1 MSERSIRTELPAQH
15 YLQQLPK
22 IQSLLLHLEAKT
34 TEEAI
39 ELLKQGYEYV
49 TTTPNGTMLF
59 RKPK

>member
-1 MSERSIRTELPAQH
+1 MDDI
-15 YLQQLPK
+15 PK
-22 IQSLLLHLEAKT
+22 TQIEVNKMTKEEKYAIKEAKT

>member
-1 MSERSIRTELPAQH
+1 MDDVPKAQIEVNKMTEEKYAI
-15 YLQQLPK
+15 K
-22 IQSLLLHLEAKT
+22 EAKT